1 MSGSAQTNH
10 DAQSESW
17 GRFVAD
23 GDSTLSL
30 SFQIYFRFGWIG
42 DDKFIFRL
50 PLDTYFK
57 VPFRDEYVPWFVW
70 QFSLV
75 G

>member
-1 MSGSAQTNH
+1 
-10 DAQSESW
+10 
-17 GRFVAD
+17 
-23 GDSTLSL
+23 LSL
-30 SFQIYFRFGWIG
+30 SFQIYFHFGWIG